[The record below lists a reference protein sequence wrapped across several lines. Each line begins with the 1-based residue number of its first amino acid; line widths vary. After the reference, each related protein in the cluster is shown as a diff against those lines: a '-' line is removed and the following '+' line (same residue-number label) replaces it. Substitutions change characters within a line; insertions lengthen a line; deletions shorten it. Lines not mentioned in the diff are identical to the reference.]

1 MRLLV
6 VRHGRTRS
14 NAEGRYQGSID
25 TELDEVGLE
34 QARAL
39 AARLPDDVEVVV
51 SSPMRRARQT
61 AEAFCSARGLP
72 LTLEPAFRERGL
84 GVFEGLT
91 APDVRERYP
100 DLLARHVTQQWD
112 DAPPGGE
119 SIGAV
124 FARVSRGLHALR
136 EAHAGRRVLLVAH
149 GYVSRVIRATCLGR
163 VDDFH
168 AWILGN
174 GALLEVDIPA
184 DAIARPAAL
193 GRALVPAAGGAP
205 AQTIV

>member
-25 TELDEVGLE
+25 TDLDEVGLD

-39 AARLPDDVEVVV
+39 ATQLPGDVEVVV
-51 SSPMRRARQT
+51 SSPLRRARQT
-61 AEAFCSARGLP
+61 AEAFCAARGLP
-72 LTLEPAFRERGL
+72 LTFEPAFRERSL

-91 APDVRERYP
+91 AAEVRERHP
-100 DLLARHVTQQWD
+100 ELHSRRVTQLWD

-124 FARVSRGLHALR
+124 FERVAAGLHALR

-168 AWILGN
+168 AWMLGN
-174 GALLEVDIPA
+174 GALLEVEIPD
-184 DAIARPAAL
+184 DAIRRPAVLGPALVPAL
-193 GRALVPAAGGAP
+193 GRAHAP
-205 AQTIV
+205 AIV